1 MYVTVRFLLACTCLM
16 RLLKAFWKC
25 IRPIWAFKG
34 FVVCLALTC
43 LLNEVAQFAK
53 SGTLRGYQWLKGKCL
68 NEGFGVMIRYDN
80 LIFCKIITGC
90 LQFDNYTLHFWP
102 KEAKICFVWK
112 CKLFQGAEFKF
123 EMMEPKNGVGRFI
136 NQVSK
141 LQPDNFLHI
150 FSYVDY
156 STQIR

>member
-34 FVVCLALTC
+34 FVVLGTC

-53 SGTLRGYQWLKGKCL
+53 SGIFRGYQWLKGKCL

-80 LIFCKIITGC
+80 LIFCKIIIGC
-90 LQFDNYTLHFWP
+90 LQFDNNTLHFWP
-102 KEAKICFVWK
+102 KEAKICFLWQG
-112 CKLFQGAEFKF
+112 KLFEGAEFKF
-123 EMMEPKNGVGRFI
+123 EMMEPKNGVRRFI

-150 FSYVDY
+150 FS
-156 STQIR
+156 